1 MFGGLVASSLLASL
15 NTADAQQHRVASVRD
30 LVDEWNYVAVY
41 DEAGGSIPAETAVSA
56 ARMIAFRDPSKV
68 VGDNLSIVM
77 YTRGEDFSWTR
88 DTFTTQDQWKIVQTL
103 KEELSIPDTDDHRWG
118 VGSNEESN
126 SQFVTSVPMSTGV
139 VEGDPLALVL
149 LNAPDP
155 AELTQL
161 LVSVGYAGAKT
172 PTDFPADESDT
183 IEKIDLLA
191 YTIMIEGTKLEAST
205 LVVATEIYN
214 VGLGGS
220 LVAVIV
226 PISDRPMGPPT
237 PWTPP
242 VCTVSQGL
250 FLCTFEITCEI
261 TRTQRF
267 ISKRT
272 QSCVIA
278 GVNTYCDQQT
288 ILICTETHK
297 CKGASVPGI
306 IINGTCVQ
314 SRWLPPPTPAIPC
327 GPLAPIVPRL
337 DPLWPYIGDQS
348 LPRNCDIGAGG
359 WVPPDSDCACN

>member
-1 MFGGLVASSLLASL
+1 V
-15 NTADAQQHRVASVRD
+15 QV

-41 DEAGGSIPAETAVSA
+41 DEAGGSIPAGTAVSA

-77 YTRGEDFSWTR
+77 YTRGEDFSLTR

-191 YTIMIEGTKLEAST
+191 YTIMIEGTKFEAST
-205 LVVATEIYN
+205 LIAATEI
-214 VGLGGS
+214 
-220 LVAVIV
+220 
-226 PISDRPMGPPT
+226 
-237 PWTPP
+237 
-242 VCTVSQGL
+242 
-250 FLCTFEITCEI
+250 
-261 TRTQRF
+261 
-267 ISKRT
+267 
-272 QSCVIA
+272 
-278 GVNTYCDQQT
+278 
-288 ILICTETHK
+288 
-297 CKGASVPGI
+297 
-306 IINGTCVQ
+306 
-314 SRWLPPPTPAIPC
+314 
-327 GPLAPIVPRL
+327 
-337 DPLWPYIGDQS
+337 
-348 LPRNCDIGAGG
+348 
-359 WVPPDSDCACN
+359 